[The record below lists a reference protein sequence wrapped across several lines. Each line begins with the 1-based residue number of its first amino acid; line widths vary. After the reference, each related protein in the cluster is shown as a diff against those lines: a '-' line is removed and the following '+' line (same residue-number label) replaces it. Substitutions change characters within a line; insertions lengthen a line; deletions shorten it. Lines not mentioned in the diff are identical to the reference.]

1 MTFIPQA
8 GLDYWFPPCGPCAIC
23 GGPDKRHRLGDA
35 LYGAW
40 RGGDSMEFIAR
51 DYDLRHLAVIANNVA
66 YELAVRGHRRR
77 PFRARPITGRIRLA
91 PVR

>member
-1 MTFIPQA
+1 
-8 GLDYWFPPCGPCAIC
+8 
-23 GGPDKRHRLGDA
+23 
-35 LYGAW
+35 
-40 RGGDSMEFIAR
+40 MEFIAR